1 MGKIIYGLKNVKY
14 AIWDADSGTYGAYK
28 TFADGVVSLSSDA
41 EANSTDFYASDTVY
55 ATIDAVAKETGS
67 IEVAYITDD
76 VLKDLFGYDEDTSSG
91 LMYVDTEPKAISV
104 ALSYEVSGN
113 EGKQRGVRY
122 NVTFQRPSQSANTMT
137 ESISPDTV
145 TLNYTAVG
153 RDFVINGETHNVLKG
168 HVNEGKAG
176 YASFFNAVV
185 MPGVAVVEA
194 DCTLSALTIG
204 SLTLSPTFD
213 ADNLSYT
220 TTTTNTKDAVTAT
233 ATESS
238 DATVVIRNGV
248 TAIESGADA
257 TWEAGAN
264 TVTITV
270 INGMSAKVYTVIVTK
285 NAS

>member
-14 AIWDADSGTYGAYK
+14 AIYDADSGTYGAYK
-28 TFADGVVSLSSDA
+28 TFADGVVSLTANS

-55 ATIDAVAKETGS
+55 ATIDAVAKETGT

-76 VLKDLFGYDEDTSSG
+76 VLKDLFGYEQDSTSG

-104 ALSYEVSGN
+104 ALSYEVSSN

-145 TLNYTAVG
+145 SLNYTAVG
-153 RDFVINGETHNVLKG
+153 RDFIINGETRNILKA
-168 HVNEGKAG
+168 HVNEDKSG
-176 YASFFNAVV
+176 YSSFFDAVV
-185 MPGVAVVEA
+185 TPGMAVAET
-194 DCTLSALTIG
+194 DCTLATLTID

-213 ADNLSYT
+213 ADTTSYT
-220 TTTTNTKDAVTAT
+220 AATTDATNTVTAT
-233 ATESS
+233 ATDT
-238 DATVVIRNGV
+238 DAAVVIRNGTTSV
-248 TAIESGADA
+248 TSGNAA
-257 TWEAGAN
+257 TWATGAN
-264 TVTITV
+264 TLTITV

-285 NAS
+285 S